1 MSEKLVYLAGPITGL
16 SYDGAVNW
24 REHAVNKLAHCG
36 IKGLS
41 PMRCKEYLLEE
52 TSIADRYDEHVL
64 STSKAITTRDRWD
77 CMRSEVILMNLVG
90 AERVSIGTMIE
101 AGWADAFRKP
111 VVLAIEEGNM
121 HHHAML
127 EHISGWIVP
136 DLDQAIDVTKALLA

>member
-24 REHAVNKLAHCG
+24 R
-36 IKGLS
+36 
-41 PMRCKEYLLEE
+41 
-52 TSIADRYDEHVL
+52 D
-64 STSKAITTRDRWD
+64 
-77 CMRSEVILMNLVG
+77 MNLVG

-127 EHISGWIVP
+127 EHISGWIVS

>member
-16 SYDGAVNW
+16 SYDGAVDW
-24 REHAVNKLAHCG
+24 RTSTSIKLHASG
-36 IKGLS
+36 IRGLS
-41 PMRCKEYLLEE
+41 PMRWKEYLLEE

-77 CMRSEVILMNLVG
+77 CMRSDVILMNLIG
-90 AERVSIGTMIE
+90 AKRISIGTMIE

-111 VVLAIEEGNM
+111 VVLAIEENNM

-127 EHISGWIVP
+127 EHIAGWVVP
-136 DLDQAIDVTKALLA
+136 DLDQAIDVTKALLV